1 MGWLGEGAVVGG
13 CGWSVMMVAVGW
25 RVVGVLA
32 VCPLGLMGEKYIW
45 MVVWD
50 RRRRVLDGQARRLSE
65 GIGSCV
71 AALCSIVVG
80 MLMRS

>member
-1 MGWLGEGAVVGG
+1 
-13 CGWSVMMVAVGW
+13 MV
-25 RVVGVLA
+25 RLHGV
-32 VCPLGLMGEKYIW
+32 MGEKYIW

-50 RRRRVLDGQARRLSE
+50 RRRRVLDGQAGRLSG
-65 GIGSCV
+65 GIGSCA